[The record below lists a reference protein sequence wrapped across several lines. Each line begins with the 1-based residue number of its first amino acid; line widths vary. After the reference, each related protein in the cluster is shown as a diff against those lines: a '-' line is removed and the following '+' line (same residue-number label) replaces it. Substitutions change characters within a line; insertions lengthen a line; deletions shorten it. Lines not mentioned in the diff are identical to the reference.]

1 LLLAQENIDF
11 LSLTGG
17 LCGYVLPGITA
28 PGWFGDQA
36 RAIRQ
41 VTDLPLLLTGG
52 YTQAE
57 DVNKALA
64 AGTADLI
71 GVGRSLYKDPNWGLE

>member
-1 LLLAQENIDF
+1 MA
-11 LSLTGG
+11 
-17 LCGYVLPGITA
+17 
-28 PGWFGDQA
+28 
-36 RAIRQ
+36 
-41 VTDLPLLLTGG
+41 
-52 YTQAE
+52 QAE